1 MISAAIQVPN
11 KPAWPDEAPA
21 SDSGCKA
28 RVAPSGDSSGG
39 LARRVSPGTIV
50 GALLVGGAFLWSYWP
65 TLVELVEAWNS
76 EADYSHGFLVG
87 PLAAYLLWARRD
99 RFPGRAGRVAW
110 LGILVIG
117 LSVAMRVIASGYY
130 LKAIDGWSIVVWVG
144 GVIWFLGGWKVFWW
158 SSPAVAFLWFMVP
171 LPFRA
176 ERGLSLPLQSAATK
190 ISVWVLQ
197 TLGQPAIAEG
207 HTILL
212 NSTLGTTIPLEV
224 EQACSGLRIFFGITA
239 LAMAYVILVRQ
250 RWWERVFLV
259 LSLVPVALTANAARI
274 VATALLYRY
283 DMGEAAKKFSH
294 DFAGWAMILLAAGLF
309 AFVLWYLRHAI
320 REVEI
325 VDVGEVLRQR
335 RR

>member
-1 MISAAIQVPN
+1 MTTVPVQVPN
-11 KPAWPDEAPA
+11 ERARRDDAQA
-21 SDSGCKA
+21 SDSGRKA
-28 RVAPSGDSSGG
+28 RVGPEGDS
-39 LARRVSPGTIV
+39 LAGSTGRVSPAAIL
-50 GALLVGGAFLWSYWP
+50 GAVFLGGAFLWAYWP
-65 TLVELVEAWNS
+65 TLVELVEAWNG

-99 RFPGRAGRVAW
+99 QFPGRVERVAW
-110 LGILVIG
+110 LGLIVIG
-117 LSVAMRVIASGYY
+117 LSVAMRVVASHYY

-176 ERGLSLPLQSAATK
+176 ERWLSLPLQSAATK

-212 NSTLGTTIPLEV
+212 NSPLRATIQLEV
-224 EQACSGLRIFFGITA
+224 EQACSGLRIFVGITA
-239 LAMAYVILVRQ
+239 LAMVYVVLVRH

-259 LSLVPVALTANAARI
+259 LSLVPVALIANAARI
-274 VATALLYRY
+274 VTTAFLYKY
-283 DMGEAAKKFSH
+283 ASDEAAKKFAH
-294 DFAGWAMILLAAGLF
+294 DFAGWAMIVLAAGLF
-309 AFVLWYLRHAI
+309 ALVLWYLRHLS

-325 VDVGEVLRQR
+325 VDVGEVLRR
-335 RR
+335 RRR